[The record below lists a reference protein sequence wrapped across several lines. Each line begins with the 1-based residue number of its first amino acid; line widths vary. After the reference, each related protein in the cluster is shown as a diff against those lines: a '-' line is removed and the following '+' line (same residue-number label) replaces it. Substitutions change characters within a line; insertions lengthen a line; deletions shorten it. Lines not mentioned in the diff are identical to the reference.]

1 MGKKLRLGLDRLEV
15 ESFSV
20 RAEEKAEGT
29 VGAYL
34 TRRDAATCAGPTCI
48 EASNCGVQTCF
59 FNPC

>member
-20 RAEEKAEGT
+20 RAEEKAERT
-29 VGAYL
+29 VAAYL
-34 TRRDAATCAGPTCI
+34 TRRDADTCAGPTCI